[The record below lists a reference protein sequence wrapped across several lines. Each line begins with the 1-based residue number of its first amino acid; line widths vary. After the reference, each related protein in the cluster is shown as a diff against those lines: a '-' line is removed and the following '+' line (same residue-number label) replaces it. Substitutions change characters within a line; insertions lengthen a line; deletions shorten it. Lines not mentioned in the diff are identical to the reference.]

1 MSISTK
7 LARALR
13 AHRVSRTLTP
23 VHARLSSSSNAASSS
38 RRRNFTDPFP
48 LPLSSKSFAEQEP
61 IPEDILPPPIP
72 RPNESFDA
80 LRSRLNYQSR
90 KRGTLESDLLLSTFA
105 KENLPLM
112 SREQLEEFDKVIMI
126 AFVGLTP
133 DTSCKTLIYSLLELR
148 QLFH

>member
-1 MSISTK
+1 MSISAK
-7 LARALR
+7 LARTLR
-13 AHRVSRTLTP
+13 THRVSRILTP
-23 VHARLSSSSNAASSS
+23 VHARLSSLPNAASSS
-38 RRRNFTDPFP
+38 RGSSQGNFTDPFP

-72 RPNESFDA
+72 RPNESLDA

-112 SREQLEEFDKVIMI
+112 SREQLEEFDKVITI
-126 AFVGLTP
+126 NLVGLKP
-133 DTSCKTLIYSLLELR
+133 RL
-148 QLFH
+148 